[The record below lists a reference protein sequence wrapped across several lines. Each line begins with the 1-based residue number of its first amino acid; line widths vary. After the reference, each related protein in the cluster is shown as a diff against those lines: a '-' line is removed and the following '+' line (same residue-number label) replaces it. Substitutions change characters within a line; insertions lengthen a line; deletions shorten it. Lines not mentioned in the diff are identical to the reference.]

1 MINEE
6 KEYILMDDNNENKN
20 IEIINRIIKN
30 ICISDFTKN
39 NKNEGIHYNIIIIN
53 NIKIVI
59 INIPVTNLIAV
70 GIVSKG
76 TKTSLTRLYLLNII
90 VSFVNYTGD
99 KKDYFKSGQMK
110 ENKAVSKINN
120 INFSNYLNS
129 KIYDSFLSIPI
140 QIYFGKMI
148 QKIFKKRTLYIKN
161 IYYTNYYLIDSNNN
175 KIILSL
181 ENLYNKDKHNNP
193 ELKIFRKKKIKKELL
208 FYCNELKKKYIE
220 KYNMTFSENEY
231 QKFFIKLEYKST
243 YPRRTFIIKFL
254 PILNGMCII
263 HEFIQL
269 KLSTYEKGD
278 KTKEKYKEKNIIYGY
293 ELNDKEDSF
302 NNLFENEHY
311 ILKQLHL
318 FIIESLFCSNPSFSR
333 VFYLNKR
340 PKIYFSEEILDIIDD
355 QINDF
360 LEKNKNLSLYLQ
372 SQANKNNYLSKKII
386 QKIINR
392 LYEEYIQIN
401 SAEKILHKSSS
412 ALPLNTFKNNI
423 SFKDINFWKKSNS
436 LQITK
441 DEALTYLFNSIKFNK
456 NIDQNDIT
464 IDLNDDKTNGNR
476 VSNEDPRVSELID
489 RNSKPSIRLSDL
501 LSENVKISPLQEKMK
516 NGGETIRNYYPFPRD
531 SETNTN
537 NKMINKN
544 SWNNNKIENEEMS
557 LGTKIKNKYY
567 NINNNNN
574 INLNDYNAIFNRKRN
589 KHIFLYNN
597 NFLNGKNNE
606 GFFIN
611 EKMST
616 EHLNQNDKSDK
627 LLNKKMFD

>member
-110 ENKAVSKINN
+110 EIKAVSKINN

-181 ENLYNKDKHNNP
+181 ENLYNKDKNNNP

>member
-30 ICISDFTKN
+30 ICISDYTKN

-110 ENKAVSKINN
+110 EIKAVSKINN

-148 QKIFKKRTLYIKN
+148 QKIFKKRTLYIKD
-161 IYYTNYYLIDSNNN
+161 IYYKNYYLIDSNNN
-175 KIILSL
+175 KVILSL
-181 ENLYNKDKHNNP
+181 ENLHNKDKYNNP

-293 ELNDKEDSF
+293 DLNDKDDSF

>member
-110 ENKAVSKINN
+110 EIKAVSKINN